1 MIMKKIFFAFL
12 LMLTV
17 VQVSQAQ
24 EQGKFRVGLDLGY
37 TMPDGGGGVL
47 FAIEPKINIA
57 DNMNVGIR
65 FESAAMAKNVEVGP
79 VSAEASLTA
88 SMSYSGTFD
97 YYFNSGSSSF
107 APFVGAG
114 MGYSSLGSIGFDIND
129 IEEAEGDADL
139 EVDGKFGGLL
149 RAGFEAGKFRL
160 AATYNLIGKTDL
172 GEGAEVKNSYLGIS
186 LGFYLGG
193 GKWKK

>member
-1 MIMKKIFFAFL
+1 MKKIFFAFL
-12 LMLTV
+12 FMLAV
-17 VQVSQAQ
+17 AQVAQAQ
-24 EQGKFRVGLDLGY
+24 EEGKFRVGLEAGY
-37 TMPDGGGGVL
+37 TMPSGGGGVL
-47 FAIEPKINIA
+47 FAVEPKYNVA
-57 DNMNVGIR
+57 DNMNIGIR
-65 FESAAMAKNVEVGP
+65 FESAAMAKNVSAGP

-88 SMSYSGTFD
+88 SVSYSGTFD

-107 APFVGAG
+107 APFLGAG
-114 MGYSSLGSIGFDIND
+114 AGYSSLGSIGFDIND
-129 IEEAEGDADL
+129 VEEIEGGADL

-172 GEGAEVKNSYLGIS
+172 GEGAEIKNSYLGIS

>member
-1 MIMKKIFFAFL
+1 MKKIFFAFL
-12 LMLTV
+12 LMLAV

-24 EQGKFRVGLDLGY
+24 EEGKFRVGLEAGY
-37 TMPDGGGGVL
+37 TMPSGGGGVL
-47 FAIEPKINIA
+47 FAVEPKYNIA
-57 DNMNVGIR
+57 DNMNIGIR
-65 FESAAMAKNVEVGP
+65 FESAAMAKNVDVGP
-79 VSAEASLTA
+79 ASAEASLTA
-88 SMSYSGTFD
+88 SVSYSGTFD

-107 APFVGAG
+107 APFFGAG
-114 MGYSSLGSIGFDIND
+114 VGYSSLGSIGFDID
-129 IEEAEGDADL
+129 DVEDVEGDADV
-139 EVDGKFGGLL
+139 EVDGKFGGLI

-172 GEGAEVKNSYLGIS
+172 GEGAEIKNSYLGIS